1 MKILKYLFSV
11 ALALVLCSTTIAA
24 DERKPDLLVHAAAS
38 LTETLQELGK
48 RYEQEHAQ
56 RIKLVFAASS
66 TLARQIESGAPADVF
81 ISADNDWM
89 DYLATRQLIQP
100 ATRRELLGNE
110 LVLVA
115 PSDSTVQLKIANN
128 FALSAALGKGRLS
141 IGDPGFVPAGKY
153 ARAALESLHV
163 WNSVAGKLVLGD
175 SVRTTL
181 NFVSRGEAPLGIV
194 YRTDALIDHG
204 VRVVAT
210 FPSSSHPPIVYP
222 IAALKSARPAALDFI
237 QWLRSSNAQ
246 AVFKQYGFTV
256 LP

>member
-1 MKILKYLFSV
+1 MKTLQYLRSAV
-11 ALALVLCSTTIAA
+11 LVLVLYSVTFAA
-24 DERKPDLLVHAAAS
+24 DAPKPGLLVHAASS

-100 ATRRELLGNE
+100 ASRRELLGNE

-115 PSDSTVQLKIANN
+115 PSDSTVQLKIADN
-128 FALSAALGKGRLS
+128 FPLSAALGKSRLS
-141 IGDPGFVPAGKY
+141 VGDPASVPAGKY

-163 WNSVAGKLVLGD
+163 WNSVADKLVLGD
-175 SVRTTL
+175 NVRTTL

-222 IAALKSARPAALDFI
+222 VAALKNASPAALDFI
-237 QWLRSSNAQ
+237 QWLSSSNAQ